1 MQIVALA
8 PNWVF
13 WAKLG
18 AAVIF
23 WAVSCPMYFLLF
35 CTDVSPYPELSGT
48 AVSVGIVLAGTFG
61 LVIGLALLFWAIAA
75 AFVKVFR
82 LDATRNFDRS
92 MKARHAALDRQLD
105 PDRYRDYPDGRVP
118 R

>member
-8 PNWVF
+8 PRWFF

-35 CTDVSPYPELSGT
+35 CTDASPYRELAGT
-48 AVSVGIVLAGTFG
+48 AESIWILLAGTFG
-61 LVIGLALLFWAIAA
+61 LVIGLALLFWAVAA
-75 AFVKVFR
+75 AFVRLFR
-82 LDATRNFDRS
+82 LDATRNFDDA
-92 MKARHAALDRQLD
+92 MKVRHAALDRQLD
-105 PDRYRDYPDGRVP
+105 PDRYRDFPDGIVR
-118 R
+118 